1 MPNINQDAKSWQEE
15 RSKRFG
21 EAVAA
26 RRGVVGLTA
35 VQLSERTKRLGY
47 PMTRSTIARIEGN
60 HRAGKIDLAE
70 VVTLAAALDT
80 APNLLLFPDL
90 IDGPVRVLP
99 DRTMSSNDAAAWFY
113 GNGYPYPIGVQASA
127 QADGRTEDN
136 NAYYRAT
143 VAFRLALQVE
153 YNRVFL
159 AAHMRHPE
167 WPSTEKQ
174 LPAFRIQL
182 ERAKADARLAK
193 LTVDDGRDLQA
204 DIPPAGPLVYDV
216 AFGHGLEIDD
226 DA

>member
-1 MPNINQDAKSWQEE
+1 MPNIDEDAKAWQEE

-26 RRGVVGLTA
+26 RRGEVGLTA

-60 HRAGKIDLAE
+60 HRAGKVDLAE

-90 IDGPVRVLP
+90 VDGPVRVLP
-99 DRTMSSNDAAAWFY
+99 DRTMSSSDAAAWFY
-113 GNGYPYPIGVQASA
+113 GNGYPYPVGVQASA
-127 QADGRTEDN
+127 DADKRTDDN
-136 NAYYRAT
+136 DAYYRAT

-159 AAHMRHPE
+159 GAHMRHPE
-167 WPSTEKQ
+167 WPSTEQQ

-182 ERAKADARLAK
+182 ERAKADARRAK
-193 LTVDDGRDLQA
+193 LIVDDGRDLQA
-204 DIPPAGPLVYDV
+204 DIPPAGPLVHDV
-216 AFGHGLEIDD
+216 AFGHGLEADD